1 MKMHV
6 PVTNA
11 GKQNVSHEGGS
22 SHNDE
27 AFVAF
32 YLKEEKKMKPLGK
45 VLVVLCAFLLLATP
59 AAAHFGMVIP
69 SDNMVME
76 GKNRKVN
83 LKLSFSHPFELVGM
97 ELVKPKVFAVM
108 ANGEKQDLLA
118 TIKETKV
125 MGQKA
130 WETDYELKRPGVY
143 MFYMEPEPYW
153 EPAEDCFI
161 IHCTKTVVAA
171 FGDDEGWDEE
181 VGLKTEI
188 VPLSKPYA
196 LYAGN
201 VFQGIVKVDGKP
213 VPFAE
218 IEVEYYN
225 AQGKAK
231 APNDYMVAQ
240 TIKADQNGLFTY
252 AAPKAGWW
260 GFGALSEADYKLKH
274 NGEEKDVELGAVI
287 WVKFEPW
294 Q

>member
-1 MKMHV
+1 MKSFS
-6 PVTNA
+6 
-11 GKQNVSHEGGS
+11 K
-22 SHNDE
+22 D
-27 AFVAF
+27 F
-32 YLKEEKKMKPLGK
+32 
-45 VLVVLCAFLLLATP
+45 VVLCAFLLSATP
-59 AAAHFGMVIP
+59 AAAHFGLVIP

-97 ELVKPKVFAVM
+97 ELVKPKVFGVM
-108 ANGEKQDLLA
+108 ANGEKQDLLG
-118 TIKETKV
+118 TLKETKV
-125 MGQKA
+125 MGQKG
-130 WETDYELKRPGVY
+130 WETDYEIKKPGVY
-143 MFYMEPEPYW
+143 VFYMEPEPYW

-161 IHCTKTVVAA
+161 IHYTKTVVAA

-201 VFQGIVKVDGKP
+201 VFQGIVKMDGKP

-218 IEVEYYN
+218 VEVEYYN

-231 APNDYMVAQ
+231 APTDYMVTQ

-252 AAPKAGWW
+252 AVPRAGWW

-274 NGEEKDVELGAVI
+274 DGKEKDVELGAVI
-287 WVKFEPW
+287 WVRFEPW